1 MSTFISLL
9 KKIQPMKKS
18 ITTLCCMLFAVYSI
32 AQEFILHENIVKPSL
47 NDNYIT
53 SIKKLRDVCAANKI
67 NMSWSTFVF
76 EDNSYAHILPVK
88 GTASIETDIWTE
100 LKSKIGQEEFQKL
113 VAEIQASMASQ
124 IPGTIVA
131 MPDHSYLK
139 AADDEY
145 YRMILFLQPLEG
157 KETELENFFLEW
169 KKHYVE
175 KKSPSAY
182 NVYKVQYGDQK
193 ESLYLINLSAKD
205 AADMEARMGENRNLM
220 GETLAYL
227 WKKQMSFTKKYYFRR
242 GYFAPD
248 LGYSLRIAN

>member
-1 MSTFISLL
+1 MGKFISLQ

-18 ITTLCCMLFAVYSI
+18 ITTLCCMLVAVYSI
-32 AQEFILHENIVKPSL
+32 AQEYILHENIVKPSL

-53 SIKKLRDVCAANKI
+53 SVKKLRDVCAANKI

-76 EDNSYAHILPVK
+76 EDNSYGHILPAK
-88 GTASIETDIWTE
+88 GTASLETDIWTE
-100 LKSKIGQEEFQKL
+100 LRTKIGQEEFQKL
-113 VAEIQASMASQ
+113 VAELQASMVSQ

-131 MPDHSYLK
+131 MPDHSYQK

-145 YRMILFLQPLEG
+145 YRMILYLYPLEG
-157 KETELENFFLEW
+157 KETEIENFFLEW

-182 NVYKVQYGDQK
+182 NIYKVQYGEQK
-193 ESLYLINLSAKD
+193 DRLYLISLSAKD
-205 AADMEARMGENRNLM
+205 AADMEARMGENRNLI
-220 GETLAYL
+220 GETLGYL

-248 LGYSLRIAN
+248 LGYSFRTVN